1 MSAKGVVATGFGDCT
16 LWLWEPQKQSRR
28 QLDKLGGIV
37 ASVAWSADGERLFTG
52 NCGDKTVR
60 CWNAQGE
67 LIAKGKTKKSATWF
81 VALTPDGQTGLSG
94 SGDKLVHVWDA
105 PTCTEKEPLTG
116 HLGKILNLAVTTDG
130 RTAASASQDRT
141 ARLWDLETGQ
151 TGAILEGHRKQVVC
165 VAFEP
170 GGRRVATASSDRTV
184 RIWSADTGKE
194 LMKLPFPAASP
205 TAVAWGKELYLV
217 AGKGLLAFNV

>member
-1 MSAKGVVATGFGDCT
+1 MHRERAVDRASRKDS
-16 LWLWEPQKQSRR
+16 QSRCHDR
-28 QLDKLGGIV
+28 WANRSFRLTRPHGQTLGPG
-37 ASVAWSADGERLFTG
+37 
-52 NCGDKTVR
+52 
-60 CWNAQGE
+60 
-67 LIAKGKTKKSATWF
+67 
-81 VALTPDGQTGLSG
+81 DGQT
-94 SGDKLVHVWDA
+94 V
-105 PTCTEKEPLTG
+105 
-116 HLGKILNLAVTTDG
+116 
-130 RTAASASQDRT
+130 
-141 ARLWDLETGQ
+141 
-151 TGAILEGHRKQVVC
+151 AILEGHRKQVVC